1 MLARILAFA
10 LRLMACVLLVA
21 CVLMLLLI
29 VVMLFPQVAL
39 SLGLTPVAFS
49 ISRILP
55 AGLSMLGVVASPFGG
70 VFRTDF
76 VIVVVVMFV
85 AAKILSRIAKGL
97 S

>member
-1 MLARILAFA
+1 
-10 LRLMACVLLVA
+10 
-21 CVLMLLLI
+21 
-29 VVMLFPQVAL
+29 
-39 SLGLTPVAFS
+39 
-49 ISRILP
+49 
-55 AGLSMLGVVASPFGG
+55 MLGVVASPFGG